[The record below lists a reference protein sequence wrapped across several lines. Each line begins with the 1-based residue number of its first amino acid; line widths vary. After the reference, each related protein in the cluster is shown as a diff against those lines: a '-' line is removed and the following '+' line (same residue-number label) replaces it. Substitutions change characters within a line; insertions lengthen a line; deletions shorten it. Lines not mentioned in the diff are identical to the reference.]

1 MSRKGVRIMVRRI
14 IEDVAEIGALA
25 AFAGAVLLWAHA
37 FGA

>member
-1 MSRKGVRIMVRRI
+1 MLRRI

-25 AFAGAVLLWAHA
+25 AFTGAVLVWAHA